1 MTDRAEG
8 RKDSVPLARTHR
20 QRPRQRWLRSSLA
33 LSLCVLTA
41 CQQSPKTRPPEGIT
55 RNRIYLGSVLALQG
69 QEEALGSHMKAG
81 LEAAFEGER
90 VKQRQVRLDFENDFY
105 EPPTAKLATQKLI
118 DRGVFLT
125 IGNVGTPTAE
135 VTLPLLADAGVP
147 AVGFFTGAGLLRQNN
162 DRPIVNY
169 RSSYAQ
175 ELEVTIDIALNAG
188 LTPEDICVYVQNDSY
203 GMAGLAGLKAALDR
217 AGASPELL
225 ETYDR
230 VLNTTGDPP
239 PRNNLGPV
247 GVYQRNTP
255 EVAPG
260 YNSLKAWEQETGQLC
275 QFVVT
280 GGSYSNVARFV
291 QHARERGETWVVSAL
306 SFTGG
311 DDYRFDLEEYGVT
324 DGIVMTQVVP
334 LLNSDL
340 PIVRE
345 ARNALGDEFG
355 YVSLEGYIVGKM
367 TLKILND
374 VPGQLTRDSFMKQ
387 VAQSRFD
394 LGGIEIDFTDNDN
407 QGSDL
412 VIVSYLTPDGFRE
425 LETTALK
432 AMLGQD

>member
-20 QRPRQRWLRSSLA
+20 RRPRQRWLRSSLA
-33 LSLCVLTA
+33 LSVCLLTA
-41 CQQSPKTRPPEGIT
+41 CHNFLKTRPPEGIAP
-55 RNRIYLGSVLALQG
+55 NAIYFGSVLALEG
-69 QEEALGSHMKAG
+69 QEEALGNGMKAG
-81 LEAAFEGER
+81 LKAALEGER
-90 VKQRQVRLDFENDFY
+90 VKRRQLQLDFENDFY
-105 EPPTAKLATQKLI
+105 EPPTAKLATQTLL

-125 IGNVGTPTAE
+125 IGNVGTPTAQ

-169 RSSYAQ
+169 RASYVQ
-175 ELEVTIDIALNAG
+175 ELEATIDIALEAG
-188 LTPEDICVYVQNDSY
+188 LTPDDICVYVQNDSY
-203 GMAGLAGLKAALDR
+203 GMAGLTGLKAALDR
-217 AGASPELL
+217 AGASPDILQ
-225 ETYDR
+225 TYDR
-230 VLNTTGDPP
+230 IINTPGTPP

-247 GVYQRNTP
+247 GLYERNTP
-255 EVAPG
+255 DVEAG
-260 YNSLKAWEQETGQLC
+260 YESLKTWERETGRPC
-275 QFVVT
+275 RFVVT

-291 QHARERGETWVVSAL
+291 QHARDRGETWVVSAL

-311 DDYRFDLEEYGVT
+311 DDYRLDLEEYGVT

-334 LLNSDL
+334 PIDSDL
-340 PIVRE
+340 PIVRD
-345 ARNALGDEFG
+345 AQNALGDEFG

-374 VPGQLTRDSFMKQ
+374 IPGELTRDSFMKQ
-387 VAQSRFD
+387 VAKSRFD

-425 LETTALK
+425 LDTTTLK